1 MIGHCVIG
9 LKVIGSL
16 AQGPLGPWRAYGP
29 KDWVIRSRILSRPKG
44 HWDTR
49 LVVISIIGA
58 SAQVGLG
65 QGPLG
70 RWIIG
75 SRAQT
80 SLTQGIVGSLGRWT
94 LTHDSWTGSLGRWPK
109 GHQVKA
115 QGPLVQGSWFG
126 PRAIGLAQGVAGTLS
141 HRSLGHWRKGHWP
154 KGHWVT
160 QRFFLG
166 PIQV

>member
-16 AQGPLGPWRAYGP
+16 AQGPLGLWRAYGP

-44 HWDTR
+44 HWNTR
-49 LVVISIIGA
+49 FVVISIIGA

-94 LTHDSWTGSLGRWPK
+94 LTQGSLLDPWTGSLGRWPR
-109 GHQVKA
+109 GHQVKGQGSLDQGSCFG
-115 QGPLVQGSWFG
+115 QGPSGWPKG
-126 PRAIGLAQGVAGTLS
+126 
-141 HRSLGHWRKGHWP
+141 SLGH
-154 KGHWVT
+154 
-160 QRFFLG
+160 
-166 PIQV
+166 